1 MNKKLLLTVFLA
13 VMAIAACKRASEE
26 ERQKVYLLEKQY
38 TSDPKYYSNKVKTD
52 EMLKAYINFAGK
64 FENDTA
70 TPHFLFNAANL
81 AMNTN
86 KPDMAIDLLKT
97 IRGKDKNNR
106 YAATSLFL
114 IGFVY
119 ENYKLNLKKAKDAY
133 NEFMSNY
140 PDHSLVPSA
149 KASIENLGKSPEQLI
164 KEFEQKNQL
173 DSLTVKK

>member
-1 MNKKLLLTVFLA
+1 MNKKLLLPVFLA
-13 VMAIAACKRASEE
+13 AITLFACSRASDE
-26 ERQKVYLLEKQY
+26 ERQTVYLLEKQY
-38 TSDPKYYSNKVKTD
+38 TSDPKLYSNKVKTE
-52 EMLKAYINFAGK
+52 EMLKAYIDFAGK
-64 FENDTA
+64 YENDTA

-97 IRGKDKNNR
+97 IHGKNKNNR

-133 NEFMSNY
+133 NEFISTY

-164 KEFEQKNQL
+164 REFEQKNQL
-173 DSLTVKK
+173 DSLTAKK